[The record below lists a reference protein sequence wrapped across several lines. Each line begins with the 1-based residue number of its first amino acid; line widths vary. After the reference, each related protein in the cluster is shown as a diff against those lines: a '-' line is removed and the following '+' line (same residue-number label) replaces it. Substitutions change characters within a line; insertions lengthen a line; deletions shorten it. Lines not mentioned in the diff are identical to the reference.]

1 MHPDCLH
8 YQAVLDNRADARMR
22 NARDE
27 SMPIHI
33 AARYGARIDRLI
45 ASDCPALGIASD
57 YLSECPLMIS
67 LIRYGKLDTLA
78 ALIAFD
84 PGTLLA
90 QVIAI

>member
-1 MHPDCLH
+1 LHPDCLH
-8 YQAVLDNRADARMR
+8 HQAVLDNRADARVR
-22 NARDE
+22 NTRDE
-27 SMPIHI
+27 SMPIHL

-45 ASDCPALGIASD
+45 AALGIASD
-57 YLSECPLMIS
+57 GLSECPLMTS
-67 LIRYGKLDTLA
+67 LIRYGKPDVLA